1 MNWEKLKEGYCPK
14 CEGMLLDKGRLKCE
28 CCDFEIKKGKYFDL
42 IKGKES
48 TAYKKKK
55 KLWENIKRYKANK
68 KIKQQKST
76 ELQNKEKMFNLKR
89 MFEKGEITREQYEL
103 KIK

>member
-1 MNWEKLKEGYCPK
+1 MNWELLKTGYCPK
-14 CEGMLLDKGRLKCE
+14 CEGMLLDKGVLECE
-28 CCDFEIKKGKYFDL
+28 DCDFSIKKAKYFDL

-48 TAYKKKK
+48 KAYQKKK
-55 KLWENIKRYKANK
+55 KLWENIKNYKRNK

-76 ELQNKEKMFNLKR
+76 ELQSKEKMFNLKR
-89 MFEKGEITREQYEL
+89 MFEKGEITRNEYEL